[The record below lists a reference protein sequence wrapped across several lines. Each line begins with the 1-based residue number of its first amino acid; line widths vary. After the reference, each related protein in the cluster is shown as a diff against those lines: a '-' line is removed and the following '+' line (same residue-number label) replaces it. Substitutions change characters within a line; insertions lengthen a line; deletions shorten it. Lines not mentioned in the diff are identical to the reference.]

1 MAQVVV
7 FLLLL
12 VVVASG
18 VPGPDRARRF
28 HAARF
33 GRSATAS
40 ASPPTPSAA
49 SAANRTLL
57 PPPQM
62 LEQLRRN
69 THKFEFENNLSKSVT
84 LAWVGDGTG
93 VVLVLT
99 TLDFSV
105 LNGPGD
111 FSLYRSEN
119 YGKNFTDITNLISG
133 NNVESELGILVDPGN
148 ANRVVILSSTM
159 MPMVWFFVGS
169 KDGGRSFVSHT
180 LPFQPLAQMQFHPT
194 LPDVLLAHVVADSSL
209 FITTD
214 FGKSWRLLH
223 QFVFMY
229 KWSSNGTLFITTY
242 PLMSDVFRPPLGKF
256 LMKRSTD
263 LGLTFTIV
271 AQNVYSFGLG
281 GPFLYASIVFSANMT
296 RVVHVSSD
304 QGNSWNIAQVPPV
317 KEDQFYSILAATQDM
332 IFMHV
337 DGPGDS
343 GHGTLYASDDRGL
356 VFSVSLQRHLY
367 SNQGVVTDFTNVTSL
382 RGVLLTSQINDDGTV
397 RSLISFDR
405 GGEWRPIE
413 KPVSSRCASGSQQC
427 SLHILGNYAMSLD
440 STVLQVPLSEPNA
453 VGIVI
458 AHGTVADAMAVE
470 DVDVYVSDDGGYT
483 WAQVLEGPHHYAVL
497 DSGGLLVAVPSGAVL
512 MQDTIKFST
521 DEGQTWYEYTF
532 TGQKMVVSGLASE
545 PGAKSMNVSVW
556 GYRMLG
562 YAEHVWVVVTIDFQE
577 LLSRDCEDS
586 DYLQWKAHERAPGD
600 AWDGCVLGLHET
612 FLRLRKAS
620 LCRNGRDYEVTAASS
635 VACPCT
641 SDDYM
646 CDYGFYRP
654 DGKDDCVAEDKAD
667 RTLPHICL
675 SGEVEEIKTQGFRKI
690 PGDRCVGG
698 VEHTR
703 QLITINKTCTYS
715 LLRTLVAP
723 TTAQMSTHTGI
734 VLAVTT
740 ILSLV
745 LLLSGL
751 LLWRRMCKRS
761 PYVFKYSE
769 LKQNEEETEQ
779 DEHLLNV
786 DVAAKS
792 LYRDDSD
799 EEILE

>member
-413 KPVSSRCASGSQQC
+413 KPVSSRCASGSQC

-458 AHGTVADAMAVE
+458 AHGTSPRSACV
-470 DVDVYVSDDGGYT
+470 
-483 WAQVLEGPHHYAVL
+483 
-497 DSGGLLVAVPSGAVL
+497 
-512 MQDTIKFST
+512 
-521 DEGQTWYEYTF
+521 
-532 TGQKMVVSGLASE
+532 
-545 PGAKSMNVSVW
+545 
-556 GYRMLG
+556 R
-562 YAEHVWVVVTIDFQE
+562 
-577 LLSRDCEDS
+577 
-586 DYLQWKAHERAPGD
+586 
-600 AWDGCVLGLHET
+600 GCV
-612 FLRLRKAS
+612 RA
-620 LCRNGRDYEVTAASS
+620 
-635 VACPCT
+635 
-641 SDDYM
+641 
-646 CDYGFYRP
+646 
-654 DGKDDCVAEDKAD
+654 
-667 RTLPHICL
+667 
-675 SGEVEEIKTQGFRKI
+675 
-690 PGDRCVGG
+690 CVG
-698 VEHTR
+698 V
-703 QLITINKTCTYS
+703 
-715 LLRTLVAP
+715 
-723 TTAQMSTHTGI
+723 
-734 VLAVTT
+734 
-740 ILSLV
+740 
-745 LLLSGL
+745 
-751 LLWRRMCKRS
+751 
-761 PYVFKYSE
+761 
-769 LKQNEEETEQ
+769 
-779 DEHLLNV
+779 
-786 DVAAKS
+786 
-792 LYRDDSD
+792 
-799 EEILE
+799 